1 MTKANSRRKKK
12 TDTNNKI
19 RLMAIFGAGLI
30 LVGLAAFLLLRGMQ
44 DTTALQAGTLS
55 TIPIGVNYPAPELA
69 LQNVN
74 GKNETLNDYRDKV
87 VLVNNWAI
95 WCPPCKAEIP
105 TLEAYYKAHLL
116 EGFVIIGIEAGE
128 AQTEVL
134 KFSQEHGMTYPI
146 WLDPKNAAL
155 AAFKNQGLPS
165 SFLIDRKGAVRF
177 AWIGEISVEMLDQYV
192 SPLLKDN

>member
-1 MTKANSRRKKK
+1 MAKANSRRKKI

-30 LVGLAAFLLLRGMQ
+30 LVGIAAVLLLRGMQ
-44 DTTALQAGTLS
+44 GTTAPQAGTLS
-55 TIPIGVNYPAPELA
+55 TIPVGVNYPAPELA

-105 TLEAYYKAHLL
+105 TLEAYYKAHSV
-116 EGFVIIGIEAGE
+116 EGFVIIGIESGE

-134 KFSQEHGMTYPI
+134 KFSQEHDMTYPI
-146 WLDPKNAAL
+146 WFDPKNAAL

-177 AWIGEISVEMLDQYV
+177 AWIGEISVEMLDQYA